1 MMGVD
6 WSCFT
11 ATNCGTTI
19 TNGVLKVAADETA
32 AYVKV
37 TATSLDDP
45 SKSASVTVQI
55 VEPAAQANAGIMT
68 LELDANT
75 LMDAAVV
82 APDASLMAAPDANGS
97 ADITAGAENAVKD
110 DAAEPA
116 ASAEPEKKPEDE
128 KQTVGTIP
136 TDDGVSITI
145 TETKP
150 AEETGSADGE
160 PAADGEPT
168 VDAEQPVDPA
178 QTGEPEAPAA
188 DGAQGEEPKEPE
200 EPAQGDVQP
209 EAPAADGEQS
219 EEPKEPEGE
228 TVTSGIVIKN
238 EDGTVA
244 EQRELDEK
252 PAAVEKTDDAKE
264 SQAADAGEQ
273 EAKAVS
279 SKKSTSSK
287 KSEDEAQPEEELDD
301 ESLAELDKQE
311 NSIVIK
317 FTKAADKIARG
328 NYSQFTI
335 EVSGADK
342 AGAVWSIVKRKDDLK
357 PISTVCSQDGKVTVG
372 ADEKATSFY
381 VKVTVS
387 GTSKYH
393 KVLVVDPEKKN
404 PVDTAT
410 TAPATTTPT
419 TVAPDVTSPATST
432 TQPAAD
438 PSEEEMANQAAQE
451 GNYDVDPVLSS
462 F

>member
-1 MMGVD
+1 M
-6 WSCFT
+6 
-11 ATNCGTTI
+11 
-19 TNGVLKVAADETA
+19 
-32 AYVKV
+32 
-37 TATSLDDP
+37 
-45 SKSASVTVQI
+45 
-55 VEPAAQANAGIMT
+55 
-68 LELDANT
+68 
-75 LMDAAVV
+75 
-82 APDASLMAAPDANGS
+82 
-97 ADITAGAENAVKD
+97 
-110 DAAEPA
+110 
-116 ASAEPEKKPEDE
+116 
-128 KQTVGTIP
+128 
-136 TDDGVSITI
+136 
-145 TETKP
+145 
-150 AEETGSADGE
+150 
-160 PAADGEPT
+160 
-168 VDAEQPVDPA
+168 
-178 QTGEPEAPAA
+178 
-188 DGAQGEEPKEPE
+188 
-200 EPAQGDVQP
+200 
-209 EAPAADGEQS
+209 
-219 EEPKEPEGE
+219 
-228 TVTSGIVIKN
+228 TSGIVIKN

-252 PAAVEKTDDAKE
+252 PAAVEKTDDTKE
-264 SQAADAGEQ
+264 SQAAEAGEQ
-273 EAKAVS
+273 DAKAAS

-287 KSEDEAQPEEELDD
+287 KSEEEAQPEEELDD

-381 VKVTVS
+381 VKVTVG

-404 PVDTAT
+404 TVDTAT

-419 TVAPDVTSPATST
+419 TVAPDVSSPATST